1 MEDNDGRRKSWAAAV
16 EPVGHVLEDGSQVAD
31 DDSRMADE
39 ELPATCWGH
48 APTDSQTCVVQ
59 SYRKM
64 FLQKSFVTV
73 GSFVER
79 TTYFVISPMTC
90 VIDYPLT

>member
-39 ELPATCWGH
+39 ELPATCCIDGVMRQLTRRRVLCSH
-48 APTDSQTCVVQ
+48 TGKC
-59 SYRKM
+59 
-64 FLQKSFVTV
+64 SFR
-73 GSFVER
+73 SR
-79 TTYFVISPMTC
+79 SLP
-90 VIDYPLT
+90 